1 MISYKLLREIMPIT
15 EEERK
20 IISGGSI
27 ERDLY
32 MSCGTDVINS
42 KLLLE
47 KGKLISVRPHTRFA
61 EFPEHSHDFIEV
73 VYMCLG
79 STTHIINGKE
89 VLLSEGELLFLSR
102 NARHSIHTA
111 SENDIAVNFII
122 LPEFFGSSL
131 FSLGE
136 EDTPLKRFITASL
149 DGGSGDSDYLHFK
162 VAGELPVQNLVENL
176 IWILLNDTRN
186 KRTVNR
192 ITMELLFQ
200 HLMNCTDNISYASTE
215 DELVVKFLKYIDDNY
230 RKASLS
236 EAAKLLFCDPSWLS
250 REIKRRTGS
259 NYTELIRERRLSQ
272 AVFYLKNTNMKIS
285 EIVSDIGYDNVSYF
299 YRIFF
304 DMYKMTPKEYRRA
317 IKDKF

>member
-15 EEERK
+15 EEENR
-20 IISGGSI
+20 IIRGGSI

-32 MSCGTDVINS
+32 MSGGSDVINS

-61 EFPEHSHDFIEV
+61 DFPEHSHDFIEV

-102 NARHSIHTA
+102 NARHSIRRA
-111 SENDIAVNFII
+111 DENDIAINFII
-122 LPEFFGSSL
+122 LPEFFTNSIS
-131 FSLGE
+131 SLGE
-136 EDTPLKRFITASL
+136 EDSPLKRFITDSL
-149 DGGSGDSDYLHFK
+149 ESAGGGGDYLHFK

-176 IWILLNDTRN
+176 IWILINDTRN

-200 HLMNCTDNISYASTE
+200 HLMNCTDSISYANEE

-230 RKASLS
+230 RDASLT
-236 EAAKLLFCDPSWLS
+236 EAAKLLFCDSSWLS
-250 REIKRRTGS
+250 REIKKRTGK
-259 NYTELIRERRLSQ
+259 NYTDLIRERRLAQ

-285 EIVSDIGYDNVSYF
+285 EIVPAIGYDNISYF

-304 DMYKMTPKEYRRA
+304 EAYSMTPKELRGA
-317 IKDKF
+317 NKDKF